1 MDSDTDYSI
10 SKTTNKIMISLKTT
24 SCIFLQSIYLLL
36 GSKGAIINSLNT
48 NIYFYGDTFQP
59 LRNITMTY
67 DLTIHM
73 CSNLT
78 AQILYLEEH
87 GNTFIGLDINDI
99 WVFGDTF
106 VLINPRNVV
115 AFNKNTSQIVFVAP
129 FVKPAFLSDEVDI
142 VKLLPSSVSYLVGR
156 TAIAKLCIGILGLDK
171 TMDTIMNTR
180 LYWFLKRCLLNPVDF
195 ILI

>member
-1 MDSDTDYSI
+1 
-10 SKTTNKIMISLKTT
+10 
-24 SCIFLQSIYLLL
+24 
-36 GSKGAIINSLNT
+36 
-48 NIYFYGDTFQP
+48 
-59 LRNITMTY
+59 
-67 DLTIHM
+67 M

-115 AFNKNTSQIVFVAP
+115 AFNKNTSQIVFVSP

-142 VKLLPSSVSYLVGR
+142 VKLLPSRVSYLVGR
-156 TAIAKLCIGILGLDK
+156 TALAKLCIGLLGLDK
-171 TMDTIMNTR
+171 TMDTILNTR
-180 LYWFLKRCLLNPVDF
+180 LYWFLKRCLLNPADF